1 MQQSVNATKERT
13 LQMVI
18 MALMV
23 ALIFIFSRFL
33 GITTDVVHIGF
44 DFLPVLIVACLYGP
58 LWAAAT
64 YMVGDLVCAIGMPFG
79 MINPGLTVIA
89 GIIGLVYGFIFYNRN
104 LSGKQLIIATL
115 IAALVVSGIIKL
127 FGTTL
132 CLAVMYGTPY
142 WPTLISRIPN
152 CIILFA
158 AQAVTIPLIY
168 RYVVRPVSVKYGI
181 HR

>member
-1 MQQSVNATKERT
+1 
-13 LQMVI
+13 

-33 GITTDVVHIGF
+33 GITTDVVHLGF
-44 DFLPVLIVACLYGP
+44 DFLPVMVVACLYGP
-58 LWAAAT
+58 VWAAVT

-79 MINPGLTVIA
+79 MINPGLTVVA
-89 GIIGLVYGFIFYNRN
+89 GIIGLVYGFAFYNRN
-104 LSGKQLIIATL
+104 PEGKKLIL
-115 IAALVVSGIIKL
+115 ITVLASLAVAGIIKL

-142 WPTLISRIPN
+142 WPTLVARIPN

-158 AQAVTIPLIY
+158 AQVITIPLIY
-168 RYVVRPVSVKYGI
+168 RYVVRPVSGWLN
-181 HR
+181 R